1 MNDPTSTEH
10 HTQLLIRIQRGD
22 QDALRELFEDLGPTV
37 KAVSFRMLGSIE
49 DAEEV
54 MQDAF
59 VVLYN
64 KASTYTPERA
74 SVKTYLCGIA
84 HKMCLERLRSRS
96 SRPQKVEEWDIHDPE
111 TETLSAEVQQQDDK
125 IVVEKA
131 LSTLEPTEKKLLEL
145 AFYDGYSHSE
155 LVEHTGMALGTLKS
169 KLRRAL
175 LKLKTTLEG
184 L

>member
-1 MNDPTSTEH
+1 MSDLTGNEH
-10 HTQLLIRIQRGD
+10 HLQLLMRIQRQD
-22 QDALRELFEDLGPTV
+22 QEALRELFNDLGSTI
-37 KAVSFRMLGSIE
+37 KAIAFRMLGSLE

-54 MQDAF
+54 MQDTF

-64 KASTYTPERA
+64 KASTYSPDRA

-84 HKMCLERLRSRS
+84 HKMCLERLRTRG
-96 SRPQKVEEWDIHDPE
+96 SRPLKVEEWDIHDPD
-111 TETLSAEVQQQDDK
+111 TETLAAETRQQDDK

-131 LSTLEPTEKKLLEL
+131 LNTLDPSEKRLLEL

-169 KLRRAL
+169 KLRRTL
-175 LKLKTTLEG
+175 MKLKARLEG
-184 L
+184 A